1 MSLLDASKFA
11 VWGLGVS
18 GVAAANR
25 LAEVGK
31 SVVASDSRAFGP
43 WAENLILHPSVE
55 LRFGQ
60 NALEG
65 AEVVIPSPGLKPS
78 LPVFES
84 LPQSVQVYSEIDL
97 AYELADCDFVSVTGT
112 DGKTTT
118 TSLIAHIL
126 EVAGIPG
133 MAAGNIG
140 IPLSEAITKHG
151 AGHVIVAEISEFQLW
166 SSKCF
171 RARANAFTNIAED
184 HLDYFTSME
193 EIIAAERVLVE
204 NATPDDVMV
213 FNLNDPVLTEWANA
227 YQGPMGN
234 YIVGAVSGG
243 SGQDKPVR
251 NVSERSG
258 DAVRDVQY
266 RESIAV
272 RDVPVARGDTV
283 QSVPFISSDELRV
296 FEADKGVLDLSST
309 ELRGRHNVMNIMAAA
324 QVARVLGASWD
335 TIQQG
340 IDSFRPLA
348 HRMQLVHE
356 IDGLRFYD
364 DSKATNAHASMAGLK
379 SIEGSLVVIAGGVE
393 KGLPLEQWARLLALK
408 EAKVVVIGE
417 IKERMRAELQSAGV
431 QVVLNASSMEDAVDK
446 AMELAQTPASIVLSP
461 ACSSFDMFKSYAHR
475 GEVFAQAARERA

>member
-25 LAEVGK
+25 IAELGK
-31 SVVASDSRAFGP
+31 SVVASDSREFGP
-43 WAENLILHPSVE
+43 WAENLVLHPSVE
-55 LRFGQ
+55 LKFGQ

-78 LPVFES
+78 LPVFER
-84 LPQSVQVYSEIDL
+84 LPQGVQIYSEIDL
-97 AYELADCDFVSVTGT
+97 AYELAECDFVSVTGT

-126 EVAGIPG
+126 DVAGIPG

-204 NATPDDVMV
+204 NAASDDVMV
-213 FNLNDPVLTEWANA
+213 FNLNDHVLAGWADA
-227 YQGPMGN
+227 YKGPMRN
-234 YIVGAVSGG
+234 YIVDAVSGG
-243 SGQDKPVR
+243 AGQNIPVHDVLKSSG
-251 NVSERSG
+251 N
-258 DAVRDVQY
+258 AVRDVQHC
-266 RESIAV
+266 ESIAV
-272 RDVPVARGDTV
+272 RDVPLMEHNAV
-283 QSVPFISSDELRV
+283 QGVPLLRSDEIRV
-296 FEADKGVLDLSST
+296 FEAVKGVLDLSST

-324 QVARVLGASWD
+324 QVARVLGVSWN

-340 IDSFRPLA
+340 IDSFKPLA

-356 IDGLRFYD
+356 RDGLRFYD
-364 DSKATNAHASMAGLK
+364 DSKATNAHASMAGLR
-379 SIEGSLVVIAGGVE
+379 SAEGNLVVIAGGVE
-393 KGLPLEQWARLLALK
+393 KGLPLEQWTHLLAHK
-408 EAKVVVIGE
+408 KAKVVVIGE
-417 IKERMRAELQSAGV
+417 IKERMKAELQLAGV
-431 QVVLNASSMEDAVDK
+431 LEVQDASSMEDAVDK
-446 AMELAQTPASIVLSP
+446 ALALAQTPASIVLSP

-475 GEVFAQAARERA
+475 GEVFAEAARKLA

>member
-25 LAEVGK
+25 LAELGK

-43 WAENLILHPSVE
+43 WAENLVLHPSVE

-78 LPVFES
+78 LPVFAE
-84 LPQSVQVYSEIDL
+84 LPKSVQIYSEIDL
-97 AYELADCDFVSVTGT
+97 AYELADCEFVSVTGT

-204 NATPDDVMV
+204 NAAPEDVMV
-213 FNLNDPVLTEWANA
+213 FNLNDHVLAGWADT
-227 YQGPMGN
+227 YSGPMRN
-234 YIVGAVSGG
+234 YIVDAASDGADVAKPIRDVSI
-243 SGQDKPVR
+243 QL
-251 NVSERSG
+251 N

-272 RDVPVARGDTV
+272 RDVPVARGYAV

-296 FEADKGVLDLSST
+296 FEANKGVLDLSST

-324 QVARVLGASWD
+324 QVARVLGVSWD

-348 HRMQLVHE
+348 HRMQLVLE
-356 IDGLRFYD
+356 KDGLTFYD

-379 SIEGSLVVIAGGVE
+379 SIEGNLVVIAGGVE
-393 KGLPLEQWARLLALK
+393 KGLPLNQWTSLLAHK
-408 EAKVVVIGE
+408 KAKVVVIGE
-417 IKERMRAELQSAGV
+417 IKERMKAELQEAGV
-431 QVVLNASSMEDAVDK
+431 HEVQDASSMEDAVEK
-446 AMELAQTPASIVLSP
+446 ALELAQTPSSIVLSP